1 MVARG
6 ESSKGMSE
14 IGEGDEEVQTSS
26 YKTNES
32 WGTNVQHGEYRQ
44 RYCNNFVWGQMVTR
58 PRDDH
63 FAMYRNF

>member
-14 IGEGDEEVQTSS
+14 IGEGDEEVQT
-26 YKTNES
+26 NES

-44 RYCNNFVWGQMVTR
+44 
-58 PRDDH
+58 
-63 FAMYRNF
+63 